1 MTSRGVCDV
10 IHYGQTS
17 DKKMKNTRIIEMY
30 GEMLRQLKSRLDQA
44 DGVFMEMS
52 QKIVGGMTEERFSA
66 ASRAELQE
74 LDRKYCAILADV
86 LEGLSAVYHGRIRMF
101 PVDRKSVV

>member
-1 MTSRGVCDV
+1 MPKRSIAFAADAIVKKFEKKYKERFDMTSCGVCDV

-44 DGVFMEMS
+44 DAKLPTGF
-52 QKIVGGMTEERFSA
+52 FS
-66 ASRAELQE
+66 R
-74 LDRKYCAILADV
+74 IH
-86 LEGLSAVYHGRIRMF
+86 LS
-101 PVDRKSVV
+101 

>member
-1 MTSRGVCDV
+1 MTSGDACDV
-10 IHYGQTS
+10 VHYGQTS

-52 QKIVGGMTEERFSA
+52 RKIVGGMTEERFSA
-66 ASRAELQE
+66 ANRDELQA
-74 LDRKYCAILADV
+74 LDQKYCIILADV
-86 LEGLSAVYHGRIRMF
+86 LEGL
-101 PVDRKSVV
+101 